1 LRPHQL
7 VAIALLGFLSQASS
21 ASLDATWF
29 ERCQPSDG
37 AGQALNSGASIAFFN
52 PLPRD
57 SGALFLGITL
67 PPRTELRFASSHFLA
82 VAPGGSSSIELHPML
97 LTFKLEAVD
106 DQARV
111 EFDSNG
117 KVVNKSLS
125 EAKFAIRL
133 AENGEL
139 PNQFT
144 LLLPPISV
152 GGHKQDLLAVHY
164 RRFTPGG
171 YVQVCGVNGA
181 TRAASQ
187 ATR

>member
-1 LRPHQL
+1 LRLHQF
-7 VAIALLGFLSQASS
+7 VAIALLGSLSQAFG
-21 ASLDATWF
+21 ASPDATWF

-37 AGQALNSGASIAFFN
+37 AGQALTSGASIAFFN

-67 PPRTELRFASSHFLA
+67 PPRTELRFAGSHFLA

-97 LTFKLEAVD
+97 LTFNREAVD
-106 DQARV
+106 DQASA
-111 EFDSNG
+111 EFGSNG
-117 KVVNKSLS
+117 KLVNKSLS
-125 EAKFAIRL
+125 EIKFSLRL

-152 GGHKQDLLAVHY
+152 GGHEQDSLAVHY

-181 TRAASQ
+181 TRVAPP